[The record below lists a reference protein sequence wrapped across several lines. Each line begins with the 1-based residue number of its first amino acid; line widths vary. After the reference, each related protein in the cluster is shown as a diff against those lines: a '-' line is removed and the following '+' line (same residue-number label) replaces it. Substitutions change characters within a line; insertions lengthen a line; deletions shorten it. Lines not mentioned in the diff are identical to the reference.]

1 MQQMNVNELKPHPR
15 NNEFFDDMTGEKWEE
30 FLESIKTRGVVEP
43 IVITPDKVIVSGHQR
58 VRACK
63 ELGIKTVMCD
73 VHAYDNDDQILQDLI
88 ETNIRQRGSI
98 NDSEKKKGKR
108 IRELERIY
116 GIGHGGDRKS
126 KKFYGNQYKKV
137 ERQNSSLPKTQ
148 EDLAKSLGM
157 SVDTLQNYKLLTEMI
172 PELEELVDTGIVS
185 ATTAIAIIKT
195 MSPEQ
200 QLEMFSQMD
209 VTKRITRRAV
219 EEYKKAHPPK
229 VIDNTD
235 YAKIDELQEKIKE
248 LEIQK
253 RQLET
258 KVKMTEEDAQKFAKL
273 KSEIEFLSQKKTDLD
288 RQIKS
293 ATELSQLTVSLQ
305 KVLEKDL
312 APIKF
317 KRCMDELEQGDVAL
331 TNLLEILDKVGMW
344 YSEMNELL
352 KSRKISMNL

>member
-1 MQQMNVNELKPHPR
+1 MQQINVNELKPHPR

-30 FLESIKTRGVVEP
+30 FLESIKARGVVEP

-63 ELGIKTVMCD
+63 ELGIKAVMCD
-73 VHAYDNDDQILQDLI
+73 VHTYDNEDQILQDLI
-88 ETNIRQRGSI
+88 ETNIRQRGTIGGSARK
-98 NDSEKKKGKR
+98 EGRR
-108 IRELERIY
+108 IQELERLY
-116 GIGHGGDRKS
+116 GIRHGGDRKS
-126 KKFYGNQYKKV
+126 KPINSDLKK
-137 ERQNSSLPKTQ
+137 Q
-148 EDLAKSLGM
+148 EDLAKSLNM
-157 SVDTLQNYKLLTEMI
+157 SVDTLRNFKLLLEMN
-172 PELEELVDTGIVS
+172 PELQELVDTGIVS
-185 ATTAIAIIKT
+185 VTTAIAIFKT

-200 QLEMFSQMD
+200 QQEMFSQMD

-219 EEYKKAHPPK
+219 EEYKKAHPPQI
-229 VIDNTD
+229 IDNTD
-235 YAKIDELQEKIKE
+235 YSKIDELQEKIQQ

-258 KVKMTEEDAQKFAKL
+258 KVKMTEEDAKKFAKL

-293 ATELSQLTVSLQ
+293 ATELSGLTVSLQ

-331 TNLLEILDKVGMW
+331 TNLLEILDKVDQW
-344 YSEMNELL
+344 SSEMHEILNL
-352 KSRKISMNL
+352 KQEVIVDVE

>member
-1 MQQMNVNELKPHPR
+1 MQQFNVDELKPHPR

-30 FLESIKTRGVVEP
+30 FLESIRTRGVVEP

-63 ELGIKTVMCD
+63 ELGIRTVMCD
-73 VHAYDNDDQILQDLI
+73 VHTYDNEDQILQDLI
-88 ETNIRQRGSI
+88 ETNIRQRGTIGGSA
-98 NDSEKKKGKR
+98 KKEGRR
-108 IRELERIY
+108 IQELERLY
-116 GIGHGGDRKS
+116 GISVGN
-126 KKFYGNQYKKV
+126 NQY
-137 ERQNSSLPKTQ
+137 SSLPKVSVSSQ
-148 EDLAKSLGM
+148 GDLAKSLDV

-185 ATTAIAIIKT
+185 VTTAIAIIKT

-219 EEYKKAHPPK
+219 EEYKKAHPPQ

-258 KVKMTEEDAQKFAKL
+258 KVKMTEEEANKFAKL

-293 ATELSQLTVSLQ
+293 ATELSELTVSLQ

-331 TNLLEILDKVGMW
+331 SNLLEILDKLDQW
-344 YSEMNELL
+344 SSEMHRILNQKQEV
-352 KSRKISMNL
+352 IIDVQ